1 MRHLE
6 KIEQKIVNL
15 TSLIHIIKKEKSA
28 GKKVVFT
35 NGCFDILHRGHLTYL
50 AQTADLGDIVI
61 VGLNTDTSVKRQG
74 KDENR
79 PINDEQSRAFILAGL
94 AVIDYVVF
102 FDEDTPLNLIQEI
115 LPDVLVKGGDYDA
128 EETDKDSKKYIVGA
142 DIVLNNGGTICTIPL
157 VQGFSTTNIVKTIQ
171 KGK

>member
-1 MRHLE
+1 MSHLE
-6 KIEQKIVNL
+6 EIEQKIVDL
-15 TSLIHIIKKEKSA
+15 SSLIHAIKKERVA

-50 AQTADLGDIVI
+50 ALTADLGDIVI

-74 KDENR
+74 KDINR

-94 AVIDYVVF
+94 TVIDYVVL
-102 FDEDTPLNLIQEI
+102 FDEDTPLNLIKEI

-128 EETDKDSKKYIVGA
+128 EETDKSNKKYIVGA
-142 DIVLNNGGTICTIPL
+142 DVVLNNGGTICTIPL

>member
-1 MRHLE
+1 MNYL
-6 KIEQKIVNL
+6 KQIEQKIVDL
-15 TSLIHIIKKEKSA
+15 SSLIHLIKKERASN
-28 GKKVVFT
+28 KKIVFT

-50 AQTADLGDIVI
+50 AQTADLGDLVI
-61 VGLNTDTSVKRQG
+61 VGLNTDASVKRQG
-74 KDENR
+74 KDINR

-94 AVIDYVVF
+94 SVVDF
-102 FDEDTPLNLIQEI
+102 VVLFDEDTPLNLLKEI

-128 EETDKDSKKYIVGA
+128 EEMDKNSKKYIIGTDV
-142 DIVLNNGGTICTIPL
+142 VLNNGGTICTIPL

>member
-1 MRHLE
+1 MNHLKE
-6 KIEQKIVNL
+6 IEHKIVDL
-15 TSLIHIIKKEKSA
+15 SSLIHVIKKERAA
-28 GKKVVFT
+28 GKKIVFT

-50 AQTADLGDIVI
+50 AQTADLGNLVI
-61 VGLNTDTSVKRQG
+61 VGLNTDASVKRQG
-74 KDENR
+74 KDINR

-94 AVIDYVVF
+94 SVVDYIVL
-102 FDEDTPLNLIQEI
+102 FDEDTPFNLIQEI

-128 EETDKDSKKYIVGA
+128 EEADKNSKKYIVGA

>member
-102 FDEDTPLNLIQEI
+102 LMKIHL
-115 LPDVLVKGGDYDA
+115 
-128 EETDKDSKKYIVGA
+128 
-142 DIVLNNGGTICTIPL
+142 
-157 VQGFSTTNIVKTIQ
+157 
-171 KGK
+171 